1 MESDEPLQILTQS
14 SDRYRAWLTWAER
27 RGVLLNLFCEIYVS
41 WQESVLTPRCI
52 RRQERQQENRGERG
66 AEEKTNIP
74 DLRPWL
80 QTQHTCNVS
89 SAFNEA
95 STLPVHCAY
104 QLCLRLSWFLVMTRL
119 DGSLEPLVVIFI
131 LCNNQHTPE
140 LLWSN
145 RPRVVRGWVF
155 PFAQHS
161 QLSAVKQSD
170 RLEIIRPIGVL
181 T

>member
-1 MESDEPLQILTQS
+1 MESDEPLQILTQLRQVPS
-14 SDRYRAWLTWAER
+14 LAHL

-74 DLRPWL
+74 DPRPWL

-95 STLPVHCAY
+95 SNVSPVLYLCTMVTIFAY
-104 QLCLRLSWFLVMTRL
+104 VFL
-119 DGSLEPLVVIFI
+119 GF
-131 LCNNQHTPE
+131 
-140 LLWSN
+140 LLIVDS
-145 RPRVVRGWVF
+145 
-155 PFAQHS
+155 
-161 QLSAVKQSD
+161 
-170 RLEIIRPIGVL
+170 IVL
-181 T
+181 